1 MEYKLLD
8 IKKEDILMIKNL
20 WEKNRKFHQDKTQNF
35 SYEYLNL
42 NFEER
47 MANIFNSDDIIYRI
61 TGIINQTE
69 SIIGYCLS
77 IIQKNKG
84 ELCTLFIL
92 EEYRNQG
99 LGHIL
104 VREHLNWFK
113 KNKCEDIVVNV
124 LVENESTIKFYKLLG
139 FKENILNMKIP
150 VNKNNIK

>member
-8 IKKEDILMIKNL
+8 IKKEDIYMIKDL

-47 MANIFNSDDIIYRI
+47 MTNIFNSEGIKYKI
-61 TGIINQTE
+61 TGIMYKNN
-69 SIIGYCLS
+69 IIGYCLS

-92 EEYRNQG
+92 KEYRNKG
-99 LGHIL
+99 LGQIL
-104 VREHLNWFK
+104 VKEHLNWLQ
-113 KNKCEDIVVNV
+113 KNKCEDISVNV
-124 LVENESTIKFYKLLG
+124 LIENIRTIQFYKILG
-139 FKENILNMKIP
+139 FKENIISMKIP
-150 VNKNNIK
+150 INKN